1 MPHPP
6 DRSSRR
12 GPAAGASAGFS
23 LIELL
28 VVMVVAVVLALLAYP
43 GYAEQVRRSRR
54 VDAQTVLME
63 AAQFMQRWHAA
74 KNSYAG
80 ADEHL
85 PYLQAPRDGPA
96 HHRIEVAVPD
106 GDAQAY
112 TLVATPLADD
122 ARCGQLTL
130 SHTGQRGLQGV
141 HSASVADCW
150 R

>member
-1 MPHPP
+1 MLQPHLPTP
-6 DRSSRR
+6 DTHQRLVAR
-12 GPAAGASAGFS
+12 AGVT

-28 VVMVVAVVLALLAYP
+28 VVLAVASVLALLAYP

-63 AAQFMQRWHAA
+63 ASQFMQRWHAA

-80 ADEHL
+80 ADEQL
-85 PYLQAPRDGPA
+85 PYVQAPRDGPA
-96 HHRIEVAVPD
+96 HHRIEVDVPA
-106 GDAQAY
+106 GDAHAY
-112 TLVATPLADD
+112 TLIATPLAVD
-122 ARCGQLTL
+122 ARCGRLTL
-130 SHTGQRGLQGV
+130 THTGQRGLQGN

>member
-1 MPHPP
+1 MLQPHLPAP
-6 DRSSRR
+6 DTRQRLVAR
-12 GPAAGASAGFS
+12 AGVT

-28 VVMVVAVVLALLAYP
+28 VVLAVASVLALLAYP

-63 AAQFMQRWHAA
+63 ASQFMQRWHAA

-80 ADEHL
+80 ADEQL
-85 PYLQAPRDGPA
+85 PYVQAPRDGPA
-96 HHRIEVAVPD
+96 HHRIEVDVPA
-106 GDAQAY
+106 GDAHAY
-112 TLVATPLADD
+112 TLIATPLAVD
-122 ARCGQLTL
+122 ARCGRLTL
-130 SHTGQRGLQGV
+130 THTGQRGLQGN

>member
-1 MPHPP
+1 MLQPHLPAP
-6 DRSSRR
+6 DTHQRLVAR
-12 GPAAGASAGFS
+12 AGVT

-28 VVMVVAVVLALLAYP
+28 VVLAVASVLALLAYP

-63 AAQFMQRWHAA
+63 ASQFMQRWHAA

-80 ADEHL
+80 ADEQL
-85 PYLQAPRDGPA
+85 PYVQAPRDGPA
-96 HHRIEVAVPD
+96 HHRIEVDVPA
-106 GDAQAY
+106 GDAHAY
-112 TLVATPLADD
+112 TLIATPLAVD
-122 ARCGQLTL
+122 ARCGRLTL
-130 SHTGQRGLQGV
+130 THTGQRGLQGN